1 VPALPTRSP
10 MTRVQSEIDTFTSPE
25 GRRRRV
31 YRPGRNDGATTR
43 VVNSKC
49 SATVQWRSGASR
61 SPGERSDTRD
71 REDALREDPH
81 IAHAHAGYDLVL
93 CELICA
99 SRKHNL
105 RQQPATNQPDGQIT

>member
-1 VPALPTRSP
+1 VRLIRSP
-10 MTRVQSEIDTFTSPE
+10 APKGAGGGCIDPIVMMARQRALSTQNAS
-25 GRRRRV
+25 G
-31 YRPGRNDGATTR
+31 
-43 VVNSKC
+43 
-49 SATVQWRSGASR
+49 TVQWRSGASR

-99 SRKHNL
+99 SCKHNL